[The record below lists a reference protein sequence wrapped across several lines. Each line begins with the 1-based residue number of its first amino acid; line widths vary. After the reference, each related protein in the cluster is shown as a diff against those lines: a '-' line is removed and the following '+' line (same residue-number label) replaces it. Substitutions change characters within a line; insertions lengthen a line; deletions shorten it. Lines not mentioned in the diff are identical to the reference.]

1 MKKTSAKKHKKAGIE
16 AARKSKIE
24 PDDEVAEEI
33 DGKDDEE
40 DYDASPKDELETEEE
55 TKKPTADESI
65 KGVKYLAMFLIAI
78 VVLSLGAFFAVKYY
92 NAKQLTKT
100 EESYTYNYFQFDKK
114 DGTWYTQAQEGSK
127 LYQIALRY
135 GPKELEDVKVKGNV
149 SGLMKRWGFFYL
161 TFDPT
166 EKNFTDLTLANAEVS
181 TKLVAHFNIG
191 VASACTKPAD
201 VCDRWNLSIITC
213 DNTTLPVIYFSQEP
227 GPLVE
232 IKGNC
237 AIIQGKD
244 EDIIKAADRFMYNM
258 YGIMK

>member
-1 MKKTSAKKHKKAGIE
+1 MKKTAAKKHKKADIE
-16 AARKSKIE
+16 PARKSKPGKMHAE
-24 PDDEVAEEI
+24 DNDAKEQDE
-33 DGKDDEE
+33 
-40 DYDASPKDELETEEE
+40 DASPEDELETEEE
-55 TKKPTADESI
+55 EKKPTTEESI
-65 KGVKYLAMFLIAI
+65 KGVKFLTILLIAT
-78 VVLSLGAFFAVKYY
+78 VVLSAGAFFAVKYY
-92 NAKQLTKT
+92 NARQLTKT

-114 DGTWYTQAQEGSK
+114 DGTWYTQAQNGK
-127 LYQIALRY
+127 QLYQIALRY

-232 IKGNC
+232 IRGNC
-237 AIIQGKD
+237 AIIQGEGD
-244 EDIIKAADRFMYNM
+244 DIVKAADRFMYNM
-258 YGIMK
+258 YGIMR